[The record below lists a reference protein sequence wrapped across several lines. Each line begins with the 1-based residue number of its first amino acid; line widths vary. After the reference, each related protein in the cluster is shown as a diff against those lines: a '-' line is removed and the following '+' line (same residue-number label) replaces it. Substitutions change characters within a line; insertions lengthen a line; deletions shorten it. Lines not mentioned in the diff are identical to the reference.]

1 VSPDKPPTARQAAA
15 EQTRQKLLA
24 AAVAEFSQRPYGEV
38 TVGGIAKAA
47 GVAHGLV
54 SHHFQGKQGAYAAA
68 VDAVYQQI
76 RAAEDGPVAVAVGD
90 QVRQRFRAFL
100 TFVAEH
106 PDTALNLVLAA
117 GRDVAFVTQREHG
130 LRMLAGLLGLD
141 RDHPAVAAALGS
153 FAEGPTVRC
162 RRDGRGVL
170 CAAGRSGSRRART
183 GPDARRD
190 RSARAALISRLGRT
204 GFRRTLFID
213 CQSMTTGQQETR

>member
-1 VSPDKPPTARQAAA
+1 MSPDKPLTARQAAA

-24 AAVAEFSQRPYGEV
+24 AAVAEFSQRPYSEV

-76 RAAEDGPVAVAVGD
+76 RAAEDGPVAVAVRD

-100 TFVAEH
+100 SFVAEH

-117 GRDVAFVTQREHG
+117 GRDQAFVTQREYG

-141 RDHPAVAAALGS
+141 RDHPAVAAVLGS
-153 FAEGPTVRC
+153 FADATEGLTASWLRQGRPFTV
-162 RRDGRGVL
+162 DAMVEAF
-170 CAAGRSGSRRART
+170 CALLAGAI
-183 GPDARRD
+183 
-190 RSARAALISRLGRT
+190 RAARELDASLDVT
-204 GFRRTLFID
+204 EALE
-213 CQSMTTGQQETR
+213 QL